1 MKKPIALTLL
11 YGGFCMFLYFLDDLP
26 VGLPPV
32 AGAPPRVMV
41 VPPNQPEPEP
51 TAEPEPEPRPEPEP
65 EPTAEPEP
73 EPRPEPEPGPEP
85 EPSNAVTVDDS
96 PFPPAP
102 SAFQSPPERGV
113 TASNAVTVDDSPFP
127 LAPPALQS
135 LPGGSRPQNNTAI
148 VDDSPFPP
156 APSAPRSESGRR
168 VSTDNAA
175 TVDHSPFRLISG
187 TPAGRSDSP
196 AEVLIEL
203 DDDNFPNRIGDPCPP
218 AYPPAALRAGIEG
231 TVVLMLRI
239 DRAGVPEVID
249 VLRSIPVLD
258 DAAIDAAHQCRY
270 EPMTSQDGNPV
281 AGVGP
286 WEVEFLVPTTSR

>member
-11 YGGFCMFLYFLDDLP
+11 YGGLCVFLYFLDDLP

-32 AGAPPRVMV
+32 AGAPPRVVV
-41 VPPNQPEPEP
+41 VPPDQPEPEP
-51 TAEPEPEPRPEPEP
+51 TEEPEPEPRPEPD
-65 EPTAEPEP
+65 EP
-73 EPRPEPEPGPEP
+73 EPRPEPDEPEP
-85 EPSNAVTVDDS
+85 DEPEPRPEPAPSNAVTVDDS

-102 SAFQSPPERGV
+102 SALQSPPERGV

-127 LAPPALQS
+127 PAPSALQS
-135 LPGGSRPQNNTAI
+135 LPGGSGSLNYTAT
-148 VDDSPFPP
+148 VDDSPFPA
-156 APSAPRSESGRR
+156 APSASQSESGRS

-175 TVDHSPFRLISG
+175 TVDDSPFPLVSD
-187 TPAGRSDSP
+187 TGRRAP
-196 AEVLIEL
+196 RPEVLIEL

-258 DAAIDAAHQCRY
+258 DAAIEAAHQCRY